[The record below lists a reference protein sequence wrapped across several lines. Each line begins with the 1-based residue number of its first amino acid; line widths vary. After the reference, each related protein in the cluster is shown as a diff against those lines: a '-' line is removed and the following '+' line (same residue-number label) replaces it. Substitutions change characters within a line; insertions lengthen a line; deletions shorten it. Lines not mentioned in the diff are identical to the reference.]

1 MSWVFVPIVALG
13 FFLKVLK
20 RRYMMGK
27 VTVKELP
34 EDHPIFKSGWL
45 MSTLKSQ
52 SRKIQEFER
61 SLLRKKAI
69 KKKG

>member
-1 MSWVFVPIVALG
+1 
-13 FFLKVLK
+13 
-20 RRYMMGK
+20 MMGK
-27 VTVKELP
+27 VTVKELT
-34 EDHPIFKSGWL
+34 EDHPIFKAGWL

>member
-1 MSWVFVPIVALG
+1 
-13 FFLKVLK
+13 
-20 RRYMMGK
+20 MMGK

-45 MSTLKSQ
+45 ISTLKSQ